1 MGEPVGRGGGGG
13 PDRSQMNAET
23 ALGPLTIPRRWV
35 EEEPD
40 RGLVLSQDR
49 SSAGDETRTG
59 RGKMSEPVQAEAPPA
74 APRSRRK
81 VLAIGIAFLV
91 ILVGVAAAAVYYLT
105 LPTPFGGTIK
115 VGFSI
120 SLTGQFNVEGKNSL
134 NGIKTVLNWI
144 NGHGGVTVQG
154 KVYNFSLDYYDDQ
167 STPGNIG
174 TLYPRSIQSGNA
186 TFLLAP
192 SSSGLT
198 TAAAPLADSYDKV
211 MMSHGG
217 SFDVIWTGSTRRNLV
232 EVLSRASIYLK
243 GAVDWLHANHPSDK
257 IAALYAADS
266 FSTFATQAALGYAQ
280 SLNMAVVYNQSYP
293 TTATDLSTQLTAAK
307 NAGADDLIGGG
318 HYTDGVLI
326 MNQLKTT
333 WTNPPPKFISLLVAV
348 TEPSFQTQ
356 LGATANN
363 VTGPSQWE
371 SVVTY
376 SPTLAQ
382 TAGLSWYGP
391 TPSEFTQLY
400 GTLNGGATPSY
411 HAAEA
416 GASLLVLS
424 NAIQQ
429 ADSLNTTAV
438 RAKLGSM
445 HVMNFFGEFQIDSR
459 GLQIA
464 HSMVLVQWQAGVKK
478 VVLPASVADA
488 ACQYPY
494 SGA

>member
-1 MGEPVGRGGGGG
+1 MVEP
-13 PDRSQMNAET
+13 S
-23 ALGPLTIPRRWV
+23 
-35 EEEPD
+35 
-40 RGLVLSQDR
+40 
-49 SSAGDETRTG
+49 
-59 RGKMSEPVQAEAPPA
+59 QAEAAPPG

-81 VLAIGIAFLV
+81 VVAIGIAFVV
-91 ILVGVAAAAVYYLT
+91 ILVAIASAAVYYLT
-105 LPTPFGGTIK
+105 LPKPFDGSIK
-115 VGFSI
+115 VGFTI
-120 SLTGQFNVEGKNSL
+120 SLTGTFNTEGTNSRR
-134 NGIKTVLNWI
+134 GIETAANWI
-144 NGHGGVTVQG
+144 NAHGGVTVQG
-154 KVYNFSLDYYDDQ
+154 KAYNITLDAYDDQ
-167 STPGNIG
+167 SLPGNIPN
-174 TLYPRSIQSGNA
+174 LYSRIIQTDGA
-186 TFLLAP
+186 QFLLAP
-192 SSSGLT
+192 YSSGLT
-198 TAAAPLADSYDKV
+198 TAAAPAADQLDRV
-211 MMSHGG
+211 MLSHGG
-217 SFDVIWTGSTRRNLV
+217 SSDLIWTQASRRNLV
-232 EVLSRASIYLK
+232 EVLSSASLYLR
-243 GAVDWLHANHPSDK
+243 GALDWLKANHPSDK
-257 IAALYAADS
+257 IAALYASDT
-266 FSTFATQAALGYAQ
+266 FSSFATQTALGYAQ
-280 SLNMAVVYNQSYP
+280 SLGFSVVYNASYP
-293 TTATDLSTQLTAAK
+293 TSATDLSTQLTAAK

-416 GASLLVLS
+416 GASLLVLA

-429 ADSLNTTAV
+429 ANSLNTTAV

-488 ACQYPY
+488 VCQYPY
-494 SGA
+494 SGS